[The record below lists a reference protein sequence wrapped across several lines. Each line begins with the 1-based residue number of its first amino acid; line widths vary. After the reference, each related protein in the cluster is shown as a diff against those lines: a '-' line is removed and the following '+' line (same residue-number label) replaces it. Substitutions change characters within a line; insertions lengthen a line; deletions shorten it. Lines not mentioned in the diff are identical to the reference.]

1 MKKIA
6 GISLDNISICE
17 QQELLAFLLAFVS
30 ANKQEKFRQVLQY
43 RTARITVVLED
54 IFQSHNAS
62 AVLRSCDCFGIQDVH
77 IVENRYRYEVN
88 PDVTLGSA
96 KWLNLV
102 RYRES
107 RDNTSVCLEELKKAG
122 YSIVATSPHR
132 TGFTPLTL
140 PLDQKTALLFGT
152 EKEGLT
158 AEALDRADRFLQIP
172 MFGFTESLNISV
184 SVAIILHTLTHRL
197 RESDLSWK
205 LSDQEQK
212 EVLLQWAASAV
223 KKSDILIRDFLGR
236 L

>member
-1 MKKIA
+1 M
-6 GISLDNISICE
+6 
-17 QQELLAFLLAFVS
+17 
-30 ANKQEKFRQVLQY
+30 
-43 RTARITVVLED
+43 
-54 IFQSHNAS
+54 
-62 AVLRSCDCFGIQDVH
+62 
-77 IVENRYRYEVN
+77 
-88 PDVTLGSA
+88 
-96 KWLNLV
+96 
-102 RYRES
+102 
-107 RDNTSVCLEELKKAG
+107 
-122 YSIVATSPHR
+122 
-132 TGFTPLTL
+132 
-140 PLDQKTALLFGT
+140 
-152 EKEGLT
+152 T